1 VAESSYR
8 KRLRHAGIKVAAKG
22 RPLPGTFAS
31 GVGAQGGEFR
41 PEVALGIRRA
51 WDAALRS
58 VPSSR
63 QGKLTLVSAPAPHFP
78 GAGVFGTRCY
88 RRRCCAYTRAR
99 DPARRASERVDLVDR
114 LWLRALARRQDPR
127 RPAASP
133 ARSNDTT
140 A

>member
-1 VAESSYR
+1 VE
-8 KRLRHAGIKVAAKG
+8 
-22 RPLPGTFAS
+22 AS
-31 GVGAQGGEFR
+31 DGWRVGAQGGEFR

-99 DPARRASERVDLVDR
+99 DLARRASERVDLVDR
-114 LWLRALARRQDPR
+114 LGCAPWRADKTPGGRQHRRRGVTTQ
-127 RPAASP
+127 RPNS
-133 ARSNDTT
+133 RSLSRELGGPSFPCS
-140 A
+140 